1 MRRLLTNQ
9 RQSYVRLYDYPLR
22 KAVVTGED
30 TRASVL
36 FVHATGFHGRV
47 FDKTLSFLSPETYSC
62 YTFDQR
68 GHGLSPWPDDAP
80 VTQLEDWDG
89 FGEDAL
95 DVVRY
100 VQQQHPPSRQRL
112 GGVVGVG
119 HSQGATA
126 LLLAALQE
134 PQRFSGLILYEPVV
148 FPKLW
153 QNLSKAFF
161 RFSES
166 PLALASRRRRLEF
179 DTLNDAFLNFAAKR
193 PMNAFHIDVLRDYV
207 RFGTKH
213 VKTPGETRESAD
225 GGKLRLCCDP
235 NIEAMIYNSV
245 HLHNTWDRLSEVT
258 VPVWVVSGRV
268 DRFDVSGVAKKIHEQ
283 IPQSTYVLWE
293 DCSHFGPLERP
304 SKLSDLVEEV
314 VLRLSLA
321 AEN

>member
-22 KAVVTGED
+22 EAVAKGED

-47 FDKTLSFLSPETYSC
+47 FDKTLSFLSPDMYSC

-68 GHGLSPWPDDAP
+68 GHGLSPWPDNAP

-95 DVVRY
+95 DVARY
-100 VQQQHPPSRQRL
+100 VQQQHPPSGQQL

-153 QNLSKAFF
+153 QNLSKVFF

-166 PLALASRRRRLEF
+166 PLALSSRRRRLEF
-179 DTLNDAFLNFAAKR
+179 DTLNDAFLNFGAKP
-193 PMNAFHIDVLRDYV
+193 PMNSFHVDVLRDYV
-207 RFGTKH
+207 RYGTGR
-213 VKTPGETRESAD
+213 VEGD
-225 GGKLRLCCDP
+225 DDKLRLRCDP
-235 NIEAMIYNSV
+235 NVEAMIYNSV
-245 HLHNTWDRLSEVT
+245 HLHNTWDRLAEVR

-268 DRFDVSGVAKKIHEQ
+268 NRFDVSGVAKKIHEQ
-283 IPQSTYVLWE
+283 IPGSKYVLWE
-293 DCSHFGPLERP
+293 DCSHFGPLEKP

-314 VLRLSLA
+314 VLQLSLA
-321 AEN
+321 AEEN